1 MLYYKHTQGVLDV
14 PGVDDRAYRITKNTA
29 QTEVDRYSA
38 IGATAGGVLGALSG
52 AGIVSLAFTGVA
64 MGPIYFAAEKQFDLK
79 QYYPKEKLVDL
90 DGIKAQI
97 DKILGKK

>member
-1 MLYYKHTQGVLDV
+1 
-14 PGVDDRAYRITKNTA
+14 
-29 QTEVDRYSA
+29 
-38 IGATAGGVLGALSG
+38 
-52 AGIVSLAFTGVA
+52 